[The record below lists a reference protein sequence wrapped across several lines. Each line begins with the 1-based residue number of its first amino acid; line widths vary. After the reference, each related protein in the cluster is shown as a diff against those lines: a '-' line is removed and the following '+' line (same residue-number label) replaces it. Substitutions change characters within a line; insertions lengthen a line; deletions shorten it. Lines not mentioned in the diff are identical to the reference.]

1 MNIAIFGNGK
11 MGQLISK
18 IAIERGHSI
27 TAISNSKYPATSCDL
42 TNIDVAID
50 FSLPKVAFD
59 NISYAIKNKTPV
71 ISGTTDWL
79 EKLEDIKIE
88 CLENNGA
95 FLYASNFS
103 LGMNIFFE
111 LNKTLA
117 KLMRDK
123 TYTPSIEEIHHIDK
137 LDAPSGTAVTLDNQ
151 IKNIFNQ
158 EIKIISKRIP
168 NEIGTH
174 KINYSSQIDNIEMIH
189 TSKSRDGFALGALIA
204 AEWII
209 DKKGVF
215 SMKDLLSL

>member
-18 IAIERGHSI
+18 MAIERGHSI
-27 TAISNSKYPATSCDL
+27 IVISNSKNPATSFDL

-50 FSLPKVAFD
+50 FSLPNVAFD
-59 NISYAIKNKTPV
+59 NISYAIKHTTPV
-71 ISGTTDWL
+71 VSGTTDWL
-79 EKLEDIKIE
+79 EKLEDVKKQ

-117 KLMRDK
+117 KLMKDK
-123 TYTPSIEEIHHIDK
+123 KYTPLIEEKHHLDK
-137 LDAPSGTAVTLDNQ
+137 LDSPSGTAVTLNNQ
-151 IKNIFNQ
+151 IKKVLDQ
-158 EIKIISKRIP
+158 EIKITSKRIH

-174 KINYSSQIDNIEMIH
+174 KIHYSSQIDNIEITH

-209 DKKGVF
+209 DKKGFF
-215 SMKDLLSL
+215 SMKDLLNL